1 MKACTVLN
9 VPIVIVS
16 AALTDIV
23 ERSIDLLIEEI
34 GSEGDKI
41 DRNLVHIIAN
51 NSDFC
56 PQTQKL
62 KGFLD
67 PLVHTTNKGDVVK
80 HYFNTSKH
88 AEELLKRHNIIVMGD
103 LIDDIKMASHLHE
116 VEDDLL
122 SIGFFNNPQKDG
134 MKLLHEY
141 ENNFDMVISDDGNL

>member
-1 MKACTVLN
+1 MISSTNLHSHHFHDIVRCSDLFFRNGMDVLMKACTTLN

-56 PQTQKL
+56 P
-62 KGFLD
+62 
-67 PLVHTTNKGDVVK
+67 
-80 HYFNTSKH
+80 
-88 AEELLKRHNIIVMGD
+88 
-103 LIDDIKMASHLHE
+103 
-116 VEDDLL
+116 
-122 SIGFFNNPQKDG
+122 
-134 MKLLHEY
+134 
-141 ENNFDMVISDDGNL
+141 